1 MIIGLIAIILIILG
15 LFLIIKGLMIKK
27 NEKVDVKAGGVILI
41 GPFPIVVGDVRL
53 ATYMLILALILM
65 IILLTIFF
73 IFIILNI

>member
-15 LFLIIKGLMIKK
+15 LFLIIKGLMKR

-53 ATYMLILALILM
+53 ATYMLILALM
-65 IILLTIFF
+65 IILLI
-73 IFIILNI
+73 IILFIILNLTF